1 MTERELMIECI
12 PQITEMALE
21 IKKMTAEQYQEFKK
35 EHLKEVERTCP
46 VTLGFMK
53 KIYAILEWSLPV
65 QGCIMIRLA
74 MACIWYIIHKDVVL
88 Y

>member
-21 IKKMTAEQYQEFKK
+21 IQKMTPEQYQEFKQ

-46 VTLGFMK
+46 VVMGFMK
-53 KIYAILEWSLPV
+53 KIYDIIEWSLPV
-65 QGCIMIRLA
+65 
-74 MACIWYIIHKDVVL
+74 
-88 Y
+88 

>member
-21 IKKMTAEQYQEFKK
+21 IKKMTPEQYQEFKK
-35 EHLKEVERTCP
+35 EHLKEVERSYP
-46 VTLGFMK
+46 VALRFMK
-53 KIYAILEWSLPV
+53 KIYDIIEWSLV
-65 QGCIMIRLA
+65 QWYMLIRLA

>member
-35 EHLKEVERTCP
+35 EHLKEVERSYP
-46 VTLGFMK
+46 VALRFMK
-53 KIYAILEWSLPV
+53 KIYDIIEWSLV
-65 QGCIMIRLA
+65 QWYMLIRLA

>member
-21 IKKMTAEQYQEFKK
+21 IKKMTPEQYQEFKK
-35 EHLKEVERTCP
+35 EHLKEVEKSYP
-46 VTLGFMK
+46 VALRFMK
-53 KIYAILEWSLPV
+53 KIYDIIEWSLV
-65 QGCIMIRLA
+65 QWYMLIRLA

>member
-35 EHLKEVERTCP
+35 EHLKEVERSYP
-46 VTLGFMK
+46 VALRFMK
-53 KIYAILEWSLPV
+53 KIYDIIEWSLV
-65 QGCIMIRLA
+65 QWYMLIRLA
-74 MACIWYIIHKDVVL
+74 MACIWYIIHKDGVL

>member
-21 IKKMTAEQYQEFKK
+21 IQKMTLEQYQEFKK
-35 EHLKEVERTCP
+35 EHLNEVERTCP
-46 VTLGFMK
+46 VALRFMK
-53 KIYAILEWSLPV
+53 KIYDIIEWSLV
-65 QGCIMIRLA
+65 QWYMLIRLA
-74 MACIWYIIHKDVVL
+74 MACIWYIIHKDGVL

>member
-21 IKKMTAEQYQEFKK
+21 IKKMTPEQYQEFKK
-35 EHLKEVERTCP
+35 EHLNEVEITCP
-46 VTLGFMK
+46 IALRFMK
-53 KIYAILEWSLPV
+53 KIYDIIEWSLV
-65 QGCIMIRLA
+65 QWYMLIRLA
-74 MACIWYIIHKDVVL
+74 MACIWYIIHKDGVL

>member
-21 IKKMTAEQYQEFKK
+21 IKKMTAEQYKEFKK
-35 EHLKEVERTCP
+35 EHLKEVERSYP
-46 VTLGFMK
+46 VALRFMK
-53 KIYAILEWSLPV
+53 KIYDIIEWSLV
-65 QGCIMIRLA
+65 QWYMLIRLA

>member
-21 IKKMTAEQYQEFKK
+21 IKKMTPEQYQEFKK
-35 EHLKEVERTCP
+35 EHLKEVERSYP
-46 VTLGFMK
+46 VALRFMK
-53 KIYAILEWSLPV
+53 KIYQIIEWGLAVQEDIL
-65 QGCIMIRLA
+65 IRLA
-74 MACIWYIIHKDVVL
+74 MVCIWYIVYKDVVL